1 MELLSN
7 PDIVVQYLTGEVKQ
21 AKVDHVKQCT
31 TGCRLPGGIVVFRA
45 GEPQVSFAVH
55 NGALRTVLPV
65 VARLF
70 NADMLGV
77 WDDGVDAKHADGLR
91 QHLVIAAVDR
101 TPSVAWVHQPY
112 QEGPYGLGWDLP
124 NRHDLAEVVSL
135 DEMLRDM
142 SQMILAPRIHCH
154 LLTMEE
160 FRDVTEDFTDA
171 ARQAALDIAVIDY
184 IKRLDI
190 PGLGEVAVL
199 SNKDSL
205 RREMLNSLG
214 APIEA

>member
-7 PDIVVQYLTGEVKQ
+7 PDDAVQYLTGEVKK
-21 AKVDHVKQCT
+21 AKVDHVKHCT
-31 TGCRLPGGIVVFRA
+31 TGCRLPAGIVVFRA
-45 GEPQVSFAVH
+45 GEPQVSFTIH
-55 NGALRTVLPV
+55 NGALRTVLPP

-70 NADMLGV
+70 NADMLGA
-77 WDDGVDAKHADGLR
+77 WDDGVDAKHGDGLR
-91 QHLVIAAVDR
+91 DHMVIAAVDR
-101 TPSVAWVHQPY
+101 TPRAAWVHQPY
-112 QEGPYGLGWDLP
+112 HEGSYGVGWDLP
-124 NRHDLAEVVSL
+124 NRHDVSEVVTL

-142 SQMILAPRIHCH
+142 SQMILAPRVHAH

-160 FRDVTEDFTDA
+160 FKDVTDDFTDA

-184 IKRLDI
+184 IKSLGI

-214 APIEA
+214 APIAP